1 VGGDF
6 YQAFPEPDG
15 GLLFYIGDVSGKGLS
30 AAMIGTLIV
39 GAIRAL
45 AAQRLS
51 PARSLTLLNQQL
63 AGQTDGGFV
72 TCLCARI
79 TVGGTMT
86 ISNAGHLAPYLDG
99 VEVNLAN
106 GLPLGISSTADYT
119 EQAVE
124 LPEAARLTFVSDGVV
139 EATNAQ
145 HQLLGFDR
153 TQELSVLPAAA
164 IAQAAQSYGQSDD
177 ITVVTIQLAPVSVR
191 AAVAH

>member
-1 VGGDF
+1 MEAAYIAAAEVGGDF

-51 PARSLTLLNQQL
+51 PARSLALLNQQL

-79 TVGGTMT
+79 TAGGTMT
-86 ISNAGHLAPYLDG
+86 ISNAGHLAPYLNG
-99 VEVNLAN
+99 AEVNLAN
-106 GLPLGISSTADYT
+106 GLPLGISNTADYT
-119 EQAVE
+119 EQTVE
-124 LPEAARLTFVSDGVV
+124 LPAAARLTFVSDGVV
-139 EATNAQ
+139 EARTRSTSCWASRA
-145 HQLLGFDR
+145 HKSCRSCLLPPSLRPRRVMASR
-153 TQELSVLPAAA
+153 TTSP
-164 IAQAAQSYGQSDD
+164 
-177 ITVVTIQLAPVSVR
+177 
-191 AAVAH
+191 